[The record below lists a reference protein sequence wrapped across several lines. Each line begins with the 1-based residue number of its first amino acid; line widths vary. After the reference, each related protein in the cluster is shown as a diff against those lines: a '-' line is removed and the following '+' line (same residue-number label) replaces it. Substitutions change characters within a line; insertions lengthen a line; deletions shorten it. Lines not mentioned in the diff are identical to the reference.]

1 MWKSFFKIPF
11 RNLIKYKSVTL
22 INVFGMAVGLAS
34 CLLIGLFIYDE
45 LSYDSELKDGDRI
58 YRVALETSDSKWAGT
73 PGPIANSLNN
83 EFSEVEKAT
92 RLLKFPELDKMLL
105 RSERNGEEKQFY
117 ETKGYYVD
125 STFFDVFDYTL
136 TSGISKTALNA
147 PNSIILSA
155 SLAKKFFG
163 DLDPLNQ
170 SITLGLPFGDFD
182 YTITGVFDDQRIKS
196 HIDPNFFLSMEND
209 DIGNAVKNWTNW
221 ATNNI
226 FYTYVKVLP
235 GIDSQ
240 AFEEHLNEFYTKNGA
255 ADLKAQGVEKSL
267 FIQPVKDIYLH
278 SGLEYEL
285 GKTGNITSLYIFGSV
300 AGFILFI
307 ACINFMNLATARSE
321 KRSKEV
327 GIRKLMGANRSA
339 LISQFLGESLIVAM
353 IALVFA
359 ILLASILLPFFNQ
372 MAGKE
377 LELYQRISPIVA
389 ILILAIIAGLV
400 AGIYPAFFL
409 SSFTPAT
416 VLKGKF
422 KGKLSGISLR
432 KVLVVFQFAISS
444 VLILM
449 VFVIKNQMNF
459 IQTQDLGFEKEQQLV
474 IPLQSTDA
482 TEKYNV
488 MKSELLKN
496 STFKSVTVATT
507 YPGIESIESMLFYA
521 EGKSTEDVVNVTL
534 SNVGD
539 DFIETLGFTLKEGK
553 SFTADVTSD
562 LPMIILNESAVKDL
576 GYLVS
581 DAVGRKIHF
590 EWRSEI
596 STLEIVG
603 VVKDFN
609 FQSLH
614 NEIMPYGFIKAPKGG
629 HLIANFQGGNVN
641 DALTAS
647 ESVWKKSGI
656 VDPFVYSFI
665 DLDFQRNYEKEE
677 RTAKMII
684 SFALLA
690 LFIACLGLFGLT
702 AFMAEQRTKEIGI
715 RKTMGASEWSIIKLL
730 SGDFG
735 KTVLIAIVIAIPLSA
750 YLASNWLQNFA
761 FHINLEWWYFALAGI
776 VSLMIAMITVSFQ
789 SIKASLMNPVKSLKS
804 E

>member
-735 KTVLIAIVIAIPLSA
+735 KTVLIAIVISIPLSA